1 MAILNSQF
9 LFFRGR
15 SLSVKLY
22 RYPPKSLMANE
33 IVCWVTIWSLL
44 FSVPFQMKHNFQG
57 GANRNESLPAAAN
70 QQQNHEG
77 HRWEILV
84 RQPVS
89 ALHLQTQ
96 SGKRRDLHRWQIH
109 EVLSH
114 TPTEPLDC
122 GRGQECA
129 AWTGKFGII
138 AFIWFDVFFFS
149 DIENL
154 QVSEKIRNVLA
165 KEFGASESRF
175 NTSGR
180 EDIDVRML
188 GEGRPFCVEMRDCKR
203 TKQLRGLET
212 RWFQGTTK
220 KNFQLSESNTLKRC
234 RSWKTKWTE
243 QWRTWRCESWRGSR
257 EKRPRKWPLGLMVR
271 TSLEVYC
278 NKLAIFFRKA

>member
-22 RYPPKSLMANE
+22 RYPPKSLMTNE

-129 AWTGKFGII
+129 AWTGKFGYC
-138 AFIWFDVFFFS
+138 AFIWFDAFFS
-149 DIENL
+149 NIYIYRKFAGFGEN
-154 QVSEKIRNVLA
+154 QKRVGERVRCFWVAIQHEWPRGHRCKDA
-165 KEFGASESRF
+165 
-175 NTSGR
+175 GR
-180 EDIDVRML
+180 GKAL
-188 GEGRPFCVEMRDCKR
+188 
-203 TKQLRGLET
+203 LRGDARLQKDKTTQRVRNSLISRNKKKLSTFRIEYIETLQKLEDEMNRTMKDVKVRELT
-212 RWFQGTTK
+212 RV
-220 KNFQLSESNTLKRC
+220 KREEAEKMAVGADGENVI
-234 RSWKTKWTE
+234 RS
-243 QWRTWRCESWRGSR
+243 
-257 EKRPRKWPLGLMVR
+257 LL
-271 TSLEVYC
+271 
-278 NKLAIFFRKA
+278 